1 LGTTG
6 PELVEQA
13 RRIAAEA
20 SELLAR
26 AATESEVEALRVRYL
41 GRKGLLSGLFAAI
54 PALPPAER
62 ACAGRAANEAK
73 RKLQAL
79 VQEARQRLQRKPAP
93 APAFDP
99 TLPGRRLP
107 LGHLHPISQTIEE
120 VCEIFRSLGFSVA
133 EGPEVELDWYNF
145 EALNIP
151 PDHPS
156 RDDFD
161 TFYITDRMLLRSQ
174 TSTVQIRVMERT
186 RPPIRVIAPGR
197 CYRPDTE
204 DARHSA
210 VFHQVEGL
218 MVDEGVSF
226 GDLKAV
232 LHLFARQMFSDDVEV
247 RFRPSFFPFT
257 EPSAE
262 VHCTCP
268 ACRGSGC
275 STCSYSGLLELG
287 GAGMVDPN
295 VFDAVGYD
303 RERYTGFAFGMGIE
317 RIAMLRYGIKDIRLF
332 YQGDM
337 RFLEQF

>member
-1 LGTTG
+1 VI
-6 PELVEQA
+6 EQVEQIVAKA
-13 RRIAAEA
+13 RSDL
-20 SELLAR
+20 SE
-26 AATESEVEALRVRYL
+26 AATADQVEQVRLRYL
-41 GRKGLLSGLFAAI
+41 GRKGLLSRLFRSI
-54 PALPPAER
+54 PELPPEQRPA
-62 ACAGRAANEAK
+62 AGRAANEAK
-73 RKLQAL
+73 RQLTELIEQAA
-79 VQEARQRLQRKPAP
+79 ARVARPAER

-99 TLPGRRLP
+99 TLPGVRPP
-107 LGHLHPISQTIEE
+107 LGHLHPLSQTTEE
-120 VCEIFRSLGFSVA
+120 VCDIFRTLGFTVA

-145 EALNIP
+145 GALNIP

-174 TSTVQIRVMERT
+174 TSTVQIRTMEAQP
-186 RPPIRVIAPGR
+186 PPIRVIAPGR
-197 CYRPDTE
+197 CFRPDTE

-232 LHLFARQMFSDDVEV
+232 LHIFARELFAEDVEV

-268 ACRGSGC
+268 ACHGSGC
-275 STCSYSGLLELG
+275 RTCSYSGLLELG

-303 RERYTGFAFGMGIE
+303 KERYTGFAFGMGIE
-317 RIAMLRYGIKDIRLF
+317 RIAMLRYGITDIRLF
-332 YQGDM
+332 YQGDL
-337 RFLEQF
+337 RFLGQF